1 MYTTNNIQFYG
12 YVRFWEV
19 FDILTDEW

>member
-1 MYTTNNIQFYG
+1 MYTTNNIVFYG

-19 FDILTDEW
+19 FDILTDE